1 VPTLSVI
8 LGIVAAASVA
18 WPQHGK
24 YVAVGLGL
32 FATAL
37 GLLGYRRERG
47 RARGQLLSA
56 AGVALGATALVLGG
70 TKVGLTLA
78 AVERLEKLL

>member
-1 VPTLSVI
+1 VPALSVL
-8 LGIVAAASVA
+8 LGIVAVASVA

-32 FATAL
+32 FAAAL
-37 GLLGYRRERG
+37 GFVGYRRERG

-56 AGVALGATALVLGG
+56 TGVALGTTALLLGG
-70 TKVGLTLA
+70 AKVGLTLA